1 MRDAAPSPV
10 SRPGA
15 ACLPAVA
22 FAAVLTLIAP
32 RVAQALPSFAEQTNQ
47 PCAACHVGAFG
58 PQLKPYG
65 RDFKLYGYT
74 ASDGKSHLPPFAA
87 TLMTSFTRTA
97 ANQPGGA
104 SRWFAPNNNAA
115 IDEASLY
122 YAGRLTEQVG
132 AFIEANYDGVSRQ
145 ITIGKTDIRH
155 ARDANLFDHDFVLGI
170 TLNNAPTVADLW
182 NSVPAWGFP
191 YNSTKL
197 APTPLAAALVDGG
210 VDGQVVGLGAYA
222 LWNELVYAEFALYQP
237 LGRDLRNMTG
247 ATPYAGVNRISGA
260 IPYWRLAVQ
269 HDAGA
274 HSFQVGTYGLRASI
288 WPNGDQSSYRTDT
301 FTDIAFDANWQW
313 IANPKSVTSD
323 MLSAHA
329 TFIHESASLDASR
342 LLIGSQATSRLNVMR
357 ADVSYSIGATWT
369 PTVQVFHTQGGRD
382 TAYWATPTGRPNSTG
397 AAFELAWV
405 PFGKPDSWST
415 RFNIRLAAQYVAY
428 TEFDGST
435 RGASR
440 NNALYLSVWSAL
452 RF

>member
-1 MRDAAPSPV
+1 MNFPR
-10 SRPGA
+10 R
-15 ACLPAVA
+15 L
-22 FAAVLTLIAP
+22 FAAVLTRAFLVAAALLAP
-32 RVAQALPSFAEQTNQ
+32 RLAIALPSFAEQTNQ

-58 PQLKPYG
+58 PQLKQYG

-74 ASDGKSHLPPFAA
+74 ATDGKSHLPPIAA
-87 TLMTSFTRTA
+87 TTITSFTRSA
-97 ANQPGGA
+97 ADQPGGA
-104 SRWFAPNNNAA
+104 APGFKPNNNAA

-122 YAGRLTEQVG
+122 YAGRISESVG

-145 ITIGKTDIRH
+145 ITVGKSDIRH
-155 ARDANLFDHDFVLGI
+155 ARDVTLFDEEFVLGI
-170 TLNNAPTVADLW
+170 TVNNAPTVADLW

-191 YNSTKL
+191 YNSSKL
-197 APTPLAAALVDGG
+197 APSPLAAALVDSG

-222 LWNELVYAEFALYQP
+222 LWNELLYAEFALYQP

-247 ATPYAGVNRISGA
+247 ATPYAGVNRISGV
-260 IPYWRLAVQ
+260 IPYWRLALQ
-269 HDAGA
+269 HQSGA
-274 HSFQVGTYGLRASI
+274 HSFQIGAYGLRASI
-288 WPNGDQSSYRTDT
+288 WPNGDQSAFRTDT
-301 FTDIAFDANWQW
+301 FTDIAFDMNWQW

-329 TFIHESASLDASR
+329 TIIHETANLDASR
-342 LLIGSQATSRLNVMR
+342 MLNGSQATSRLDVMR
-357 ADVSYSIGATWT
+357 ADISYSIGATWT
-369 PTVQVFHTQGGRD
+369 PTVQVFRTQGARD
-382 TAYWATPTGRPNSTG
+382 SIYWSTPTGRPNSTG

-415 RFNIRLAAQYVAY
+415 RFNVRVAAQYVAY

-435 RGASR
+435 RGAAR